1 MTQSPAVALVDPRL
15 NSLCYL
21 FIIRKL
27 NTNNLNNLNL
37 EVHSKYTLHLL
48 CKKRAESLLRQ
59 PRCAGLG
66 GGRRRSVLRG
76 RGGGNGRE
84 AESRIGQGGQ
94 ERGGARSL
102 QIAVDSPGG
111 CQAPHPGHRRVPIE
125 RATWLEQRRRQQ
137 RQPRLQAAETVQR
150 AVRSESAR
158 WSPSSD
164 SVKEAGA
171 WP

>member
-1 MTQSPAVALVDPRL
+1 MYKEFPAHPPGTESRRRPGTVLEKSVFGFTCTERYSP
-15 NSLCYL
+15 
-21 FIIRKL
+21 
-27 NTNNLNNLNL
+27 
-37 EVHSKYTLHLL
+37 
-48 CKKRAESLLRQ
+48 RARSESLLRQ

-102 QIAVDSPGG
+102 QIAADNPGR
-111 CQAPHPGHRRVPIE
+111 CQAPHPGHQRVPIE

-158 WSPSSD
+158 WSQSSD